1 MSEIR
6 IRNGNAA
13 AIRFGLRFLSLLGL
27 VNVFQVHWF
36 GLHNLFGLNRDV
48 LDQRYL
54 SPSSLLENE
63 HLATMRSEVITPQKP
78 IQRKRAEWKA
88 SVVSTN
94 HHNTTAAMAV
104 QAGNRIQTV
113 DPVNFTMNNG
123 TTILFSENMTHFYC
137 KRRYDRA
144 GSAIQDY
151 LMAHA
156 FAFHFGRQFA
166 GACGPNW
173 YPHNHEAQMRMLELL
188 GLEEELLI
196 LDECPTAND
205 TSAMVLDM
213 YLYYMWKDTDVWT
226 PEWIQYM
233 QQQRRIDRQQEENS
247 KQQEP
252 TIVVHIRR
260 GDVHP
265 CDNYTYNR
273 YLPNSHYIALIDQ
286 YRTSNHS
293 KVIVH
298 SEFQSQVDPW
308 MDFDDIDGIE
318 FTMDSDPV
326 ETWRDIL
333 NADVFIM
340 SLSSFSLVSALFSKA
355 SQVIYSPFWHRPQ
368 PQWVRV
374 SKTIMMQSELQK
386 ASLREK
392 KCSITFDSMNRPLQ
406 ISQNIVRSSFKVTS
420 KKACHHSNCTRR

>member
-1 MSEIR
+1 
-6 IRNGNAA
+6 
-13 AIRFGLRFLSLLGL
+13 
-27 VNVFQVHWF
+27 
-36 GLHNLFGLNRDV
+36 
-48 LDQRYL
+48 
-54 SPSSLLENE
+54 
-63 HLATMRSEVITPQKP
+63 
-78 IQRKRAEWKA
+78 
-88 SVVSTN
+88 
-94 HHNTTAAMAV
+94 
-104 QAGNRIQTV
+104 
-113 DPVNFTMNNG
+113 
-123 TTILFSENMTHFYC
+123 
-137 KRRYDRA
+137 
-144 GSAIQDY
+144 
-151 LMAHA
+151 
-156 FAFHFGRQFA
+156 
-166 GACGPNW
+166 
-173 YPHNHEAQMRMLELL
+173 
-188 GLEEELLI
+188 
-196 LDECPTAND
+196 
-205 TSAMVLDM
+205 
-213 YLYYMWKDTDVWT
+213 MWKDTDVWT

-298 SEFQSQVDPW
+298 SEFQSQVEPW

-318 FTMDSDPV
+318 FKMDSDPV

-355 SQVIYSPFWHRPQ
+355 SKVIYSPFWHRPQ

-420 KKACHHSNCTRR
+420 KKACHPSNCTRW